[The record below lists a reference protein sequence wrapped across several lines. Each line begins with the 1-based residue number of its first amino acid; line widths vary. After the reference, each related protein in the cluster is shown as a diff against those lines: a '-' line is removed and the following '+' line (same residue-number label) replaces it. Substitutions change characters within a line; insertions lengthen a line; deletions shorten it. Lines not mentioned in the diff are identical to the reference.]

1 MDVRGG
7 WAAAEGSTPKQ
18 HRFPP
23 IETATRRFVFDAN
36 QTKVRT
42 TNKSPRRVPGH
53 GFRDVFFFQRD
64 VAAGAALAAR
74 ERVID
79 RSSRSIFCFAFG
91 ENRSKV
97 KVVDYHR

>member
-7 WAAAEGSTPKQ
+7 WAAAEGSTSKQ

-36 QTKVRT
+36 QIKVRT

-53 GFRDVFFFQRD
+53 GFRDVFFLR
-64 VAAGAALAAR
+64 GTWPPERPWMR
-74 ERVID
+74 ESV
-79 RSSRSIFCFAFG
+79 
-91 ENRSKV
+91 
-97 KVVDYHR
+97 